1 MNQIQK
7 IKKIMKLPTKNNYS
21 FKTFL
26 SFIALTFILA
36 SCGSSDTS
44 SEETT
49 FYKKESVSPK
59 KLEVSIEASG
69 VIEAISSV
77 EIKSKAS
84 GEVLYL
90 GAEVGDFVEK
100 GSMLGQIDQRTPKN
114 ILDQAKSDLEASK
127 VRLTNA
133 KSQSERGEELHLKG
147 SISDKDY
154 EDIQENFAQAR
165 STLVRTQ
172 VTFENAKIALDDTVV
187 RSPVR
192 GTVISRPVEV
202 GQVISSPTSAVGGGT
217 VLMTM
222 ADLSKV
228 RVRALVDEIDVGKVE
243 IGQKVSI
250 KVSAYRDKEFIG
262 IVSKIEPKARVE
274 QNVTTFP
281 VLIDINNDSNL
292 LLLGMNTDVVI
303 EILSKDVTVTAP
315 SMSLRTR
322 KDIYSAAS
330 LMQMEKED
338 VDNFLIDKVSGE
350 NFNKFIVIKDS
361 RNGPDLT
368 WVEIGISDL
377 SNVEIV
383 NGLDVGDVIFILPS
397 MSLVEYQKRFKER
410 VNRSFSFGA

>member
-1 MNQIQK
+1 
-7 IKKIMKLPTKNNYS
+7 MKLLTNNNNS
-21 FKTFL
+21 FKRFL
-26 SFIALTFILA
+26 SFAFLSMILV
-36 SCGSSDTS
+36 SCGSSDSS

-49 FYKKESVSPK
+49 FYKKESVAPK

-127 VRLTNA
+127 VRLANA

-154 EDIQENFAQAR
+154 EDIQENFAQAK
-165 STLVRTQ
+165 STLVRTE

-228 RVRALVDEIDVGKVE
+228 RVRALVDEIDVGKVS

-303 EILSKDVTVTAP
+303 EILSKEVTVTAP

-338 VDNFLIDKVSGE
+338 VDKFLVDKVSGE

-361 RNGPDLT
+361 KNGPDLT

-383 NGLDVGDVIFILPS
+383 DGLDIGDVIYILPS
-397 MSLVEYQKRFKER
+397 MSLIEYQKRFKER

>member
-1 MNQIQK
+1 
-7 IKKIMKLPTKNNYS
+7 MKLLTNNNNS
-21 FKTFL
+21 FKRFL
-26 SFIALTFILA
+26 SFAFLSMILV
-36 SCGSSDTS
+36 SCGSSDSS

-49 FYKKESVSPK
+49 FYKKESVAPK

-127 VRLTNA
+127 VRLANA
-133 KSQSERGEELHLKG
+133 KSQSERGEELHQKG

-154 EDIQENFAQAR
+154 EDIQENFAQAK
-165 STLVRTQ
+165 STLVRTE

-228 RVRALVDEIDVGKVE
+228 RVRALVDEIDVGKVS

-303 EILSKDVTVTAP
+303 EILNKEVTVTAP

-338 VDNFLIDKVSGE
+338 VDNFLVDKVSGE

-361 RNGPDLT
+361 KNGPDLT

-383 NGLDVGDVIFILPS
+383 DGLDVGDVIYILPS
-397 MSLVEYQKRFKER
+397 MSLIEYQKRFKER
-410 VNRSFSFGA
+410 VNASFSFGA

>member
-1 MNQIQK
+1 
-7 IKKIMKLPTKNNYS
+7 MKLLTNNNNS
-21 FKTFL
+21 FKRFL
-26 SFIALTFILA
+26 SFAILSMILV
-36 SCGSSDTS
+36 SCGSSDSS

-49 FYKKESVSPK
+49 FYKKESVAPK

-127 VRLTNA
+127 VRLANA
-133 KSQSERGEELHLKG
+133 KSQSERGEELHQKG

-154 EDIQENFAQAR
+154 EDIQENFAQAK
-165 STLVRTQ
+165 STLVRTE

-228 RVRALVDEIDVGKVE
+228 RVRALVDEIDVGKVS

-303 EILSKDVTVTAP
+303 EILSKEVTVTAP

-338 VDNFLIDKVSGE
+338 VDNFLVDKVSGE

-361 RNGPDLT
+361 KNGPDLT

-383 NGLDVGDVIFILPS
+383 DGLDIGDVIYILPS
-397 MSLVEYQKRFKER
+397 MSLIEYQKRFKER
-410 VNRSFSFGA
+410 VNR

>member
-1 MNQIQK
+1 MFKNY
-7 IKKIMKLPTKNNYS
+7 KKTKLIFLIIIILGIIYNFSSSSNN
-21 FKTFL
+21 
-26 SFIALTFILA
+26 
-36 SCGSSDTS
+36 
-44 SEETT
+44 ETEVDNPMAN
-49 FYKKESVSPK
+49 FYKKEEVSAK
-59 KLEVSIEASG
+59 NLFVSIEASG
-69 VIEAISSV
+69 LIEAISSV

-100 GSMLGQIDQRTPKN
+100 GFMLSQIDQRTPKN
-114 ILDQAKSDLEASK
+114 ILDQSKSDLEASK
-127 VRLTNA
+127 VRLENA
-133 KSQSERGEELHLKG
+133 EAQFNRGKQLHDKG

-154 EDIQENFAQAR
+154 EDIQENYAQAK

-172 VTFENAKIALDDTVV
+172 VSYENAKISLDDTVV
-187 RSPVR
+187 RSPVS

-202 GQVISSPTSAVGGGT
+202 GQVISSPTQAVGGGT

-228 RVRALVDEIDVGKVE
+228 RVRALVDEIDVGKVS

-250 KVSAYRDKEFIG
+250 KVAAYRDKEFFG

-281 VLIDINNDSNL
+281 VLIDIDNDENL

-303 EILSKDVTVTAP
+303 DVLNKDVALSTP

-330 LMQMEKED
+330 IINISKND
-338 VDNFLIDKVSGE
+338 VDIFLADKVDGE

-361 RNGPDLT
+361 SSGPLLT
-368 WVEIGISDL
+368 WVEIGVSDL

-383 NGLDVGDVIFILPS
+383 NGLNNGDTIFIMPS
-397 MSLVEYQKRFKER
+397 KSLFDYQKRFKER
-410 VNRSFSFGA
+410 VNASFSFG